1 MSDLAVNNMVAQQQ
15 KRYMKLSPSNSG
27 SASFS
32 YSKGNPVIRFAIAE
46 ADAYLIGPEVRLN
59 FDLNVYTTGV
69 TQVASEA
76 VIFNIDP
83 QVGTQGVIQTLS
95 VSSRRYATSLLETIH
110 NYPRLCSSLFSALH
124 DPRDTQFQLF
134 NEQKSSMVGHIN
146 TKGRNFYEDNDIKL
160 DETLLRHNRKG
171 YAPVVA
177 GTRKNG
183 TTSHSIRL
191 VAGTFMSNDINLKL
205 LGGLEVEIHLAPDSN
220 LFFGT
225 GAPATSNYVLTNVSL
240 TAPILYM
247 NEAQMGAM
255 SGGNPQTMSFL
266 SWSSLYNVITSTDAS
281 VVNRVGLK
289 RVLSTFQNYIPTDQL
304 NNFSNNGMS
313 CYDPG
318 VKRLTYHR
326 NGQRF
331 PYEYAVQVNNS
342 QNLLKKS
349 ETALKPQILRNYLSA
364 FRNFRDIKHSAVVP
378 ENIMRYNA
386 TDDNTELGVFGTGCN
401 FDEVSAQGIDLET
414 GTFGFTMESKLW
426 TPGTDDGATL
436 KDYGVF
442 QFFLAKNTIVVQPGA
457 RASVIQ

>member
-32 YSKGNPVIRFAIAE
+32 YSKGNPVIRFAVAE
-46 ADAYLIGPEVRLN
+46 ADAYLIGTEVRLN
-59 FDLNVYTTGV
+59 FNLNCYTAGT
-69 TQVASEA
+69 TQVVNEA
-76 VIFNIDP
+76 QVFNMSPNI
-83 QVGTQGVIQTLS
+83 GTQAIIQTLS

-110 NYPRLCSSLFSALH
+110 NYPRLCSSLFSTLH
-124 DPRDTQFQLF
+124 DARDTEFQLY
-134 NEQKSSMVGHIN
+134 NEQKSSMVGHISSQGQN
-146 TKGRNFYEDNDIKL
+146 WKGDNSIKA

-171 YAPVVA
+171 YAPAVA
-177 GTRKNG
+177 GTLKNG

-205 LGGLEVEIHLAPDSN
+205 LGGLEIEIHLAPDSN
-220 LFFGT
+220 VFFG
-225 GAPATSNYVLTNVSL
+225 ANASSTSNYVLTNVSL

-247 NEAQMGAM
+247 NPQQVSNMGQ
-255 SGGNPQTMSFL
+255 PQTLSFL

-304 NNFSNNGMS
+304 NNFTNNGMS

-326 NGQRF
+326 NGQRY
-331 PYEYAVQVNNS
+331 PLEYAIQVNNS

-349 ETALKPQILRNYLSA
+349 ESSLKPQVLRNYLSV
-364 FRNFRDIKHSAVVP
+364 FRNFRDIKHSSIVP
-378 ENIMRYNA
+378 ENIMRYN
-386 TDDNTELGVFGTGCN
+386 TTNDNTELAVFGTGCN

-426 TPGTDDGATL
+426 TPGTDDGATT

-442 QFFLAKNTIVVQPGA
+442 QFFLAKNTIVVRPGA
-457 RASVIQ
+457 SASVIQ

>member
-183 TTSHSIRL
+183 TTSHSNRL
-191 VAGTFMSNDINLKL
+191 VAGTYMSNDINLKL

-220 LFFGT
+220 
-225 GAPATSNYVLTNVSL
+225 
-240 TAPILYM
+240 
-247 NEAQMGAM
+247 
-255 SGGNPQTMSFL
+255 
-266 SWSSLYNVITSTDAS
+266 
-281 VVNRVGLK
+281 
-289 RVLSTFQNYIPTDQL
+289 
-304 NNFSNNGMS
+304 
-313 CYDPG
+313 
-318 VKRLTYHR
+318 
-326 NGQRF
+326 
-331 PYEYAVQVNNS
+331 
-342 QNLLKKS
+342 
-349 ETALKPQILRNYLSA
+349 
-364 FRNFRDIKHSAVVP
+364 
-378 ENIMRYNA
+378 
-386 TDDNTELGVFGTGCN
+386 
-401 FDEVSAQGIDLET
+401 
-414 GTFGFTMESKLW
+414 
-426 TPGTDDGATL
+426 
-436 KDYGVF
+436 
-442 QFFLAKNTIVVQPGA
+442 
-457 RASVIQ
+457 